1 MKIDDK
7 ILNYEI
13 SKYLPKSIPNATE
26 KIGEK
31 PLSEKQKVEGTER
44 SDQDTVVN
52 LSQASKEVQK
62 IREIILSEP
71 DVREDKVADLKERIE
86 SGKYTIDHKA
96 VADKLVNE
104 LIDELF

>member
-1 MKIDDK
+1 MKIDDN

-13 SKYLPKSIPNATE
+13 SKYLPKSTPNAME

-31 PLSEKQKVEGTER
+31 PLSEEQKVEGGER
-44 SDQDTVVN
+44 SDQDTIVN
-52 LSQASKEVQK
+52 LSEASKEVQK

-86 SGKYTIDHKA
+86 SGKYSIDHKA